1 MIMKSLVKGSLCTTV
16 LVLLLASP
24 SWASIWLP
32 EPVFPNAMPYDEYYS
47 YSTSILQQ
55 LYPGGFSD
63 YPSNQG
69 SLKDELKIWW
79 GDSESATKAAG
90 DNLNIR
96 GGYDFPDPLSFPNSG
111 STTEFNTEFL
121 VTWKVSVDLL
131 YDFLQSEFEKSNIP
145 VFAFDINQIG
155 NQPNM
160 LGNGYV
166 AIVNEFEAVVPYAP
180 DAFGLAEWAFDSSPN
195 GEFDEEALV
204 EVPNTRTVEF
214 MGVEYSFDTTGTN
227 DVDFLV
233 YAPTMDLSQF
243 IDQGLFFTLTFQY
256 QLLSDGFEDF
266 FILGYRSDNPP
277 PPPVPEP
284 ATVALLGL
292 GMAALAFTSRK
303 LRK

>member
-1 MIMKSLVKGSLCTTV
+1 MKSLVRGSLCTTV
-16 LVLLLASP
+16 LVLFLASP

-32 EPVFPNAMPYDEYYS
+32 EPVFPNALQYDEFYS
-47 YSTSILQQ
+47 YSTSILKQ
-55 LYPGGFSD
+55 LYPGAYTV

-79 GDSESATKAAG
+79 GDSESAEKAAG

-111 STTEFNTEFL
+111 STTEFNTDL
-121 VTWKVSVDLL
+121 SISWVVSVDLL
-131 YDFLQSEFEKSNIP
+131 YDFLQSEFDGSNIP
-145 VFAFDINQIG
+145 VFAFDINQKG

-166 AIVNEFEAVVPYAP
+166 AIVDGVGNVAPYAS
-180 DAFGLAEWAFDSSPN
+180 DAFGIAEWSFDNINN
-195 GEFDEEALV
+195 GEFDEDALV

-243 IDQGLFFTLTFQY
+243 IGQGLFFIATFQY
-256 QLLSDGFEDF
+256 RLLSDGFEDF

>member
-1 MIMKSLVKGSLCTTV
+1 MKSLVKGSLCTTV
-16 LVLLLASP
+16 LVFLLASP

-79 GDSESATKAAG
+79 GDSESADKAAG
-90 DNLNIR
+90 DNLDIR
-96 GGYDFPDPLSFPNSG
+96 GGYDFPDPLSFPNAG
-111 STTEFNTEFL
+111 STTEFNTDL
-121 VTWKVSVDLL
+121 LITWEVSVDLL
-131 YDFLQSEFEKSNIP
+131 YDFLQSEFENSNIP

-166 AIVNEFEAVVPYAP
+166 AIVDELGAVVPYAP

-243 IDQGLFFTLTFQY
+243 IGQGLFFTATFQY

-266 FILGYRSDNPP
+266 FILGYRSENPP

-292 GMAALAFTSRK
+292 GMAALAFTGRK

>member
-1 MIMKSLVKGSLCTTV
+1 MKSRIKSSLCAAV
-16 LVLLLASP
+16 LMCFLVSP

-32 EPVFPNAMPYDEYYS
+32 EPVFPNAIPYDEYYS
-47 YSTSILQQ
+47 YSTSILKQ
-55 LYPGGFSD
+55 LYPGYSV

-79 GDSESATKAAG
+79 GDSESAEKAAG
-90 DNLNIR
+90 DNLEIR

-111 STTEFNTEFL
+111 STTEFNTDL
-121 VTWKVSVDLL
+121 LITWKVSVDLL
-131 YDFLQSEFEKSNIP
+131 YDFLQSEFENSNIP

-155 NQPNM
+155 GQPNM

-166 AIVNEFEAVVPYAP
+166 AIVDEFDDVAPYES
-180 DAFGLAEWAFDSSPN
+180 DDFGLAEWAFDSSIN

-227 DVDFLV
+227 NVDFLV
-233 YAPTMDLSQF
+233 YAPTMDLAQF
-243 IDQGLFFTLTFQY
+243 IDQGLFFTATFQY

-292 GMAALAFTSRK
+292 GMVALAFTSRK

>member
-1 MIMKSLVKGSLCTTV
+1 MS
-16 LVLLLASP
+16 
-24 SWASIWLP
+24 
-32 EPVFPNAMPYDEYYS
+32 FPNA
-47 YSTSILQQ
+47 
-55 LYPGGFSD
+55 
-63 YPSNQG
+63 
-69 SLKDELKIWW
+69 
-79 GDSESATKAAG
+79 
-90 DNLNIR
+90 
-96 GGYDFPDPLSFPNSG
+96 G
-111 STTEFNTEFL
+111 STTEFNTDL
-121 VTWKVSVDLL
+121 LITWEVSVDLL
-131 YDFLQSEFEKSNIP
+131 YDFLQSEFENSNIP

-166 AIVNEFEAVVPYAP
+166 AIVDELGAVVPYAS

-233 YAPTMDLSQF
+233 YAPTMDLAQF
-243 IDQGLFFTLTFQY
+243 IGQGLFFTATFQY